1 MNKSQLKYAARGEDS
16 MLLVWQ
22 PAGIQ
27 LEEGSPELC
36 MAIPVLQREGGFLLA
51 IPMDYIAAEAVLEA
65 TMGEDEGIL
74 GPSRDFKAQLLEEDP
89 DGGPDAV
96 QVGVPCSYLIVDLLD
111 SAMGQIRE
119 YDPVIGP
126 SANIA
131 PFATA
136 YPEAVVDVAENIN
149 QINEWITSLG
159 AVPRLNFYSA
169 REEQE
174 PPPKAPAKKAA
185 AKKMT
190 TAVLAARVETMAN
203 QLQLMLSQQDAI
215 LRASQAVGSATHA
228 AEPGQTV
235 IPARSSLPPVSQGL
249 GVLPNGPSK
258 AAQLI
263 GPPPKAKHPSVP
275 SGTVPAATRL
285 SVLDATVAEDSSSVL
300 GQALFQQS
308 SALTALVAHLS
319 QGDAMIDLSSG
330 SSQGVSLSTKGV
342 GRREK
347 MQRDLAEGTSCYFMQ
362 VQQQMFKKMFPSK
375 PIPKTEAELTA
386 AGVTMTSYLERYGGF
401 RGQRE
406 NAMVMWLVAHI
417 MDAGASADYHLMKE
431 YAALLAASL
440 EQATL
445 DHSWSIA
452 FVLAFLEEPPSQ
464 MFAEKGPQVSSLGR
478 PFAGLVPPSWA
489 ATALAYMKE
498 VELLTN
504 KKTESKATR
513 NTPKADDDSQS
524 PSPKRRPKFPKKPK
538 QGGEEILLLT
548 EWPSHEGRLQKF
560 HRPSQAP

>member
-1 MNKSQLKYAARGEDS
+1 MNKSQMRYAARGEDS
-16 MLLVWQ
+16 MLLVWR

-51 IPMDYIAAEAVLEA
+51 IPNDYLSVEAVMDGAL
-65 TMGEDEGIL
+65 GEEERVL
-74 GPSRDFKAQLLEEDP
+74 GPSKDFQAQLLEEDP
-89 DGGPDAV
+89 GGGPDAV
-96 QVGVPCSYLIVDLLD
+96 QVGVTCRYLVIDMLD
-111 SAMGQIRE
+111 GALSQLRE
-119 YDPVIGP
+119 YDPVTDP
-126 SANIA
+126 SGNIA

-136 YPEAVVDVAENIN
+136 YPEAVVDVDENLS

-159 AVPRLNFYSA
+159 AIPRLNFYSA

-174 PPPKAPAKKAA
+174 TPPKAPARKPAQKKV
-185 AKKMT
+185 T
-190 TAVLAARVETMAN
+190 TAVLAARVETIAN
-203 QLQLMLSQQDAI
+203 QMQLMMNQQEAI
-215 LRASQAVGSATHA
+215 LRASQLGGPATPAV
-228 AEPGQTV
+228 EPGQTV
-235 IPARSSLPPVSQGL
+235 IPARSALPSVSQGM
-249 GVLPNGPSK
+249 GVIPNGPSK

-263 GPPPKAKHPSVP
+263 GPPPKAKQPNAI
-275 SGTVPAATRL
+275 SGPAAAAARP
-285 SVLDATVAEDSSSVL
+285 SVLDAEFLEDGNNVL

-308 SALTALVAHLS
+308 TALTALVAHLS
-319 QGDAMIDLSSG
+319 QGDAMVDLSSG

-347 MQRDLAEGTSCYFMQ
+347 MQRDLSEGTSSYFMQ

-375 PIPKTEAELTA
+375 PVPKTEAELAA
-386 AGVTMTSYLERYGGF
+386 AGVTMTSYLERHGGF

-406 NAMVMWLVAHI
+406 NAMIMWLVAHI

-431 YAALLAASL
+431 YTALLAASL

-445 DHSWSIA
+445 DHSWSVA
-452 FVLAFLEEPPSQ
+452 FVLALLEEPPGQ

-498 VELLTN
+498 VELLTS
-504 KKTESKATR
+504 KKSESKTAK
-513 NTPKADDDSQS
+513 NTPKPDDSSQS
-524 PSPKRRPKFPKKPK
+524 PSPKRRPKFPKKPRPA
-538 QGGEEILLLT
+538 GGESST
-548 EWPSHEGRLQKF
+548 Q
-560 HRPSQAP
+560 